1 MNPST
6 ETATWAARAERLLK
20 QALEETRDGADAIPT
35 VLAALTV
42 LRIEASEL
50 SPDDVDG
57 FPFRVRRGA
66 VVPARLSCWS
76 VAGSVVAAR
85 CTPRSQA

>member
-6 ETATWAARAERLLK
+6 ETATWGARAERLLE

-57 FPFRVRRGA
+57 FPFPGEERRGFTCPPELLERGGFGGGCPVHA
-66 VVPARLSCWS
+66 S
-76 VAGSVVAAR
+76 
-85 CTPRSQA
+85 